1 MTTNTRLLAI
11 LILLRFEPY
20 SSAATMKPETL
31 AAWDAYLQA
40 ANDKMQ
46 ARLQPGA
53 HFLWL
58 DEEPDR
64 AEKIRKGP
72 YIAPAVKDI
81 PRKVPSGLIHDWLGV
96 GFVPNAK
103 IEDILRI
110 VRDYDRY
117 KDIYRPGVIDSAF
130 RRTDGT
136 QDFFFMRLAN
146 RSVVAKT
153 ALDTEGVSSYTRVDD
168 TRWYGVS
175 NTTEI
180 REIDKFGT
188 EEQRK
193 LPPDEGTGLIW
204 RLSSIT
210 RLEERRRR
218 RVRGVGS
225 DCFEPR
231 YSRCLSLVRDAD
243 CSPRL
248 KRLARHVS
256 ASDKSSHRRSHAAP
270 CAGSSVRKS

>member
-1 MTTNTRLLAI
+1 MTTHTRLLAI
-11 LILLRFEPY
+11 LILLPFEP
-20 SSAATMKPETL
+20 STSAATLKLKPETL

-64 AEKIRKGP
+64 AEKIRKRP
-72 YIAPAVKDI
+72 YIAPAVNDI

-130 RRTDGT
+130 RRTDGM

-188 EEQRK
+188 EEQRT

-210 RLEERRRR
+210 RLEERDGGVYAELEAIALSRDIPAAFRLFVTPIVR
-218 RVRGVGS
+218 RV
-225 DCFEPR
+225 
-231 YSRCLSLVRDAD
+231 SRDSLATSLHQTKVAIDDRM
-243 CSPRL
+243 L
-248 KRLARHVS
+248 
-256 ASDKSSHRRSHAAP
+256 HRVQEAQ
-270 CAGSSVRKS
+270 

>member
-1 MTTNTRLLAI
+1 MTTHTRLLAI

-20 SSAATMKPETL
+20 TSAATLKLKPETL

-64 AEKIRKGP
+64 AEKIRKKP
-72 YIAPAVKDI
+72 YIAPAVNDI

-130 RRTDGT
+130 RRTDGM

-188 EEQRK
+188 EEQRT

-210 RLEERRRR
+210 RLEERDGGVYAELEAIALSRDIPAAFRLFVTPIVR
-218 RVRGVGS
+218 RV
-225 DCFEPR
+225 
-231 YSRCLSLVRDAD
+231 SRDSLATSLHQTKVAIDDRM
-243 CSPRL
+243 
-248 KRLARHVS
+248 
-256 ASDKSSHRRSHAAP
+256 HRVQE
-270 CAGSSVRKS
+270 GQ

>member
-1 MTTNTRLLAI
+1 MTTKTRLLAI
-11 LILLRFEPY
+11 VILLRFVPY
-20 SSAATMKPETL
+20 ASAATLKLQPETI

-53 HFLWL
+53 TFLWI
-58 DEEPDR
+58 DEQPGR
-64 AEKIRKGP
+64 AEKIRTKGP
-72 YIAPAVKDI
+72 YIAPAAKDI

-96 GFVPNAK
+96 GFVPNAT

-130 RRTDGT
+130 RRTEGM
-136 QDFFFMRLAN
+136 QDFFFLRLAN

-188 EEQRK
+188 EDQRT
-193 LPPDEGTGLIW
+193 LPPDEGRGLIW

-210 RLEERRRR
+210 RLEERDGGVYAELEAIALSRDIPAAFRLFVTPIVR
-218 RVRGVGS
+218 RVAR
-225 DCFEPR
+225 D
-231 YSRCLSLVRDAD
+231 SLATSLHQTKVAIDDRM
-243 CSPRL
+243 L
-248 KRLARHVS
+248 
-256 ASDKSSHRRSHAAP
+256 RRAQGAQ
-270 CAGSSVRKS
+270 